1 MNAYTRDLQ
10 VGVPPRFT
18 ADTTFEFE
26 TCYVGSQSPRPAP
39 LLFSRGGSGNERVTE
54 DCAKVMLVLDRSFA
68 GQGHVTMS
76 IIKIGCCTK
85 WLQKLKEHDEIS
97 KTANFETA
105 VTQAYAWDFMV
116 VLSKCEKFKGF
127 VWLGGKGLP
136 PGHFVSPSILMIDMV
151 TWPCPQKGLL
161 CTRTR
166 LYFTISRPLVC
177 GSW

>member
-10 VGVPPRFT
+10 VVVLPRFT

-26 TCYVGSQSPRPAP
+26 TCYVSSQSPRPAP

-76 IIKIGCCTK
+76 IIKIGRCTK

-105 VTQAYAWDFMV
+105 VAQAYAWDFMV

-127 VWLGGKGLP
+127 VWLGGKACYP
-136 PGHFVSPSILMIDMV
+136 AILYHHLFLWL
-151 TWPCPQKGLL
+151 TWSRDPVLKRAYCVLALG
-161 CTRTR
+161 CTLR
-166 LYFTISRPLVC
+166 SQGP
-177 GSW
+177 